1 MHMHDEIFDELGL
14 TNSETRVYIVLL
26 DLGTAQIGQIMEK
39 TGMHRRNIYDS
50 IARLLEKGLVSYV
63 LVNNKKVF
71 SPASPKRLIGLVEER
86 KFKLDNLK
94 DRLNKIMPELE
105 LRTKLEERHDV
116 RFFRGV
122 EGLKTV
128 FEHILRTG
136 EDYIGASPGYQL
148 ENVLKYYMK
157 YFANKRVKAK
167 IRNRL
172 IYSEKARKQVKKNPL
187 SEIRYIPEH
196 YSSIAALR
204 IYGDNVAILLLS
216 EKEPMAIVI
225 KNQSIADGYR
235 KYFELMWK
243 VAKP

>member
-1 MHMHDEIFDELGL
+1 MHQEIFNELGF
-14 TNSETRVYIVLL
+14 TNSEARIYMVLL

-50 IARLLEKGLVSYV
+50 MSRLMEKGIVSFV
-63 LVNNKKVF
+63 IINNKKVF

-86 KFKLDNLK
+86 KYKLENLK
-94 DRLNKIMPELE
+94 ARLNKVMPELE

-116 RFFRGV
+116 RFFKGV

-128 FEHILRTG
+128 FEHIVGTG
-136 EDYIGASPGYQL
+136 ENYIGISPGYQL

-157 YFANKRVKAK
+157 HFVNKRIKAK

-172 IYSEKARKQVKKNPL
+172 IYSEKSRKQVKKNSL

-196 YSSIAALR
+196 YSSMAALR
-204 IYGDNVAILLLS
+204 VYGDNVAILLLS
-216 EKEPMAIVI
+216 EKEPIAISI
-225 KNQSIADGYR
+225 KNQTIAEGYK